1 MRPRKD
7 RAATLSILAKST
19 SYARIA
25 PALVLL
31 TIAGCKAKPPAVNDA
46 ALTSTI
52 QNQLTSDNSLS
63 GQPVQ
68 VAVSGGIA
76 TLSGNVQNDAQRTIA
91 ARDAAGVPGV
101 KEVVNSIAV
110 GAPPAASAAVN
121 TLPPP
126 PISAPARRSEARVIP
141 QGAPSQGLGRT
152 HEPAPVERVPP
163 PQEAYVPPPVHTA
176 PPPPLPEKKPPP
188 PPPPA
193 PAFRTV
199 TVAAGSSIPVRVTQN
214 LSSAS
219 TQQGESFSGVVSS
232 DVLVD
237 GLVAIPAGSAVS
249 GHVDDV
255 KDAAHFKGSASLTLS
270 LASITRRGE
279 HIPVTTDPY
288 TVQGKGR
295 GSNTAEKVGG
305 GAAVGAI
312 LGGIFGGGKG
322 AAIGAAAGG
331 GTGAGVNAIS
341 RGQQVQ
347 VASETV
353 VRFSLQT
360 PVTVR
365 VRTDGGDRRDRDQAP
380 ALQSGSD
387 HP

>member
-1 MRPRKD
+1 MGRDKNSAEAIS
-7 RAATLSILAKST
+7 AAGTGT
-19 SYARIA
+19 SYAKVL

-31 TIAGCKAKPPAVNDA
+31 CVAGCKSKPAAVDDA
-46 ALTSTI
+46 ALTTTI
-52 QNQLTSDNSLS
+52 QSQLTADNSIN

-68 VAVSGGIA
+68 VSVSGGIA
-76 TLSGNVQNDAQRTIA
+76 TLSGSVQNDAQRTIA
-91 ARDAAGVPGV
+91 ARDAAGVTGV
-101 KEVVNSIAV
+101 KEVVDNIAV
-110 GAPPAASAAVN
+110 SALPPASAAVN
-121 TLPPP
+121 TFPPASV
-126 PISAPARRSEARVIP
+126 SAPSRKTDAKVRP
-141 QGAPSQGLGRT
+141 QFQQPPQSLAQT

-163 PQEAYVPPPVHTA
+163 PQQAYMPPPVQQA
-176 PPPPLPEKKPPP
+176 P

-193 PAFRTV
+193 PTFKTV
-199 TVAAGSSIPVRVTQN
+199 TVAAGESIPVRMTQT
-214 LSSAS
+214 LDSAS
-219 TQQGESFSGVVSS
+219 TQQGASFSGVVSS

-255 KDAAHFKGSASLTLS
+255 KNAAHFKGSASLTLS

-279 HIPVTTDPY
+279 HLPVTTDPY
-288 TVQGKGR
+288 TAQGKGR

-331 GTGAGVNAIS
+331 GTGAGVNAVT

-353 VRFSLQT
+353 VRFRLQT

-365 VRTDGGDRRDRDQAP
+365 VRTDGGERRERGDPP
-380 ALQSGSD
+380 ALQPATD

>member
-1 MRPRKD
+1 MGRKQD
-7 RAATLSILAKST
+7 SAESMSTAGMSLSCAKVL
-19 SYARIA
+19 
-25 PALVLL
+25 PALVLFCV
-31 TIAGCKAKPPAVNDA
+31 AGCKSKPVPVDDA
-46 ALTSTI
+46 ALTTTI
-52 QNQLTSDNSLS
+52 QNQLTADNSIN

-76 TLSGNVQNDAQRTIA
+76 TLSGSVQNDAQRTIA
-91 ARDAAGVPGV
+91 ARDAAGVMGV
-101 KEVVNSIAV
+101 KEVVDNIAV
-110 GAPPAASAAVN
+110 SAPPPASAAVN
-121 TLPPP
+121 TFPPAP
-126 PISAPARRSEARVIP
+126 VSAPSRRTDAKVRSQVQQPP
-141 QGAPSQGLGRT
+141 QNPAQSYQ
-152 HEPAPVERVPP
+152 PAPVERVPP
-163 PQEAYVPPPVHTA
+163 PQQAYVPPP
-176 PPPPLPEKKPPP
+176 PPS
-188 PPPPA
+188 PPA
-193 PAFRTV
+193 PTFKTV
-199 TVAAGSSIPVRVTQN
+199 TVATGESIPVRMTQA
-214 LSSAS
+214 LDSAS
-219 TQQGESFSGVVSS
+219 TQPGASFSGVVSS

-279 HIPVTTDPY
+279 HIAVTTDPY

-312 LGGIFGGGKG
+312 LGGIFGGGRG

-331 GTGAGVNAIS
+331 GTGAGVNAIT

-353 VRFSLQT
+353 VRFRLQS

-365 VRTDGGDRRDRDQAP
+365 VRTDGGDRRERGDQP
-380 ALQSGSD
+380 ALQPATD

>member
-1 MRPRKD
+1 MGQKQ
-7 RAATLSILAKST
+7 KSAET
-19 SYARIA
+19 MSVAGASFSYAKVL

-31 TIAGCKAKPPAVNDA
+31 CVAGCKSKPAAVDDA
-46 ALTSTI
+46 ALTTTI
-52 QNQLTSDNSLS
+52 QNQLTADNSIN

-68 VAVSGGIA
+68 VAVSGGVA
-76 TLSGNVQNDAQRTIA
+76 TLSGSVQNDAQRTIA

-101 KEVVNSIAV
+101 KEVVDNIAV
-110 GAPPAASAAVN
+110 GAFPPASAAVN
-121 TLPPP
+121 MPS
-126 PISAPARRSEARVIP
+126 SAPVN
-141 QGAPSQGLGRT
+141 APSRKSEERVRSQSEPPQQNNAQSRYQT
-152 HEPAPVERVPP
+152 HEPAPVERIPP
-163 PQEAYVPPPVHTA
+163 PQPSYVPPPVPQA
-176 PPPPLPEKKPPP
+176 P

-193 PAFRTV
+193 PTFKTV
-199 TVAAGSSIPVRVTQN
+199 TVATGESIPVRMTQT
-214 LSSAS
+214 LDSAS
-219 TQQGESFSGVVSS
+219 TQQGDSFAGVVSS

-237 GLVAIPAGSAVS
+237 GVVAIPAGSAVA
-249 GHVDDV
+249 GHVDEV

-331 GTGAGVNAIS
+331 GTGAGVNAVT

-353 VRFSLQT
+353 VRFRLQT

-365 VRTDGGDRRDRDQAP
+365 VRTDGGDRRDHRDQP
-380 ALQSGSD
+380 ALQPATD

>member
-1 MRPRKD
+1 MS
-7 RAATLSILAKST
+7 ATKVPTVLTILAPT
-19 SYARIA
+19 GASYARLL

-31 TIAGCKAKPPAVNDA
+31 CIAGCKSKPAAVDDA
-46 ALTSTI
+46 ALTATI
-52 QNQLTSDNSLS
+52 QNQLTSDSSIN

-68 VAVSGGIA
+68 VGVSGGIA
-76 TLSGNVQNDAQRTIA
+76 TLSGSVQNEAQRTIA

-101 KEVVNSIAV
+101 KEVVDNIAV
-110 GAPPAASAAVN
+110 NTPPAASAAVN
-121 TLPPP
+121 APQQAPL
-126 PISAPARRSEARVIP
+126 SAPSRRSETRVSP
-141 QGAPSQGLGRT
+141 QAQPQQGLQTRP
-152 HEPAPVERVPP
+152 PAPVERMPP
-163 PQEAYVPPPVHTA
+163 PQQAYEPPPVHPASA
-176 PPPPLPEKKPPP
+176 PPPPA
-188 PPPPA
+188 A
-193 PAFRTV
+193 PAFRAV
-199 TVAAGSSIPVRVTQN
+199 TVAAGASIPVRVTQD

-219 TQQGESFSGVVSS
+219 TQQGDSFSGVVSS

-237 GLVAIPAGSAVS
+237 GLVAIPAGSAVA
-249 GHVDDV
+249 GRVDDV
-255 KDAAHFKGSASLTLS
+255 KDAAHFKGAASLTLS
-270 LASITRRGE
+270 LASISRHGDR
-279 HIPVTTDPY
+279 ISVTTDPY

-331 GTGAGVNAIS
+331 GTGAGVNAVT

-360 PVTVR
+360 PITVR
-365 VRTDGGDRRDRDQAP
+365 VRADGGDRRDRGDQAP
-380 ALQSGSD
+380 ALQPGTD

>member
-1 MRPRKD
+1 MF
-7 RAATLSILAKST
+7 
-19 SYARIA
+19 
-25 PALVLL
+25 LL
-31 TIAGCKAKPPAVNDA
+31 CVAGCRSKPVTVDDA
-46 ALTSTI
+46 ALTTTI
-52 QNQLTSDNSLS
+52 QNQLTSDGSIA

-76 TLSGNVQNDAQRTIA
+76 TLSGTVQNDAQRTIA
-91 ARDAAGVPGV
+91 ARDAAGVTGV
-101 KEVVNSIAV
+101 KEVVDNISV
-110 GAPPAASAAVN
+110 SSPSTASAAVN
-121 TLPPP
+121 APPP
-126 PISAPARRSEARVIP
+126 APLSAPPRRTEAKVRP
-141 QGAPSQGLGRT
+141 QVQQSQNDT
-152 HEPAPVERVPP
+152 PAHEPAPVERVTPS
-163 PQEAYVPPPVHTA
+163 QQAYVSPPVQQA
-176 PPPPLPEKKPPP
+176 P

-193 PAFRTV
+193 PTFKTV
-199 TVAAGSSIPVRVTQN
+199 TVVSGESIPVRMTQT
-214 LSSAS
+214 LDSAS
-219 TQQGESFSGVVSS
+219 TQAGASFSGVVSS

-270 LASITRRGE
+270 LSSVTRRGE

-288 TVQGKGR
+288 TVEGKGR

-331 GTGAGVNAIS
+331 GTGAGVNAVT

-347 VASETV
+347 VASESV
-353 VRFSLQT
+353 VRFKLQT
-360 PVTVR
+360 PMTVR
-365 VRTDGGDRRDRDQAP
+365 VRTDGGDRRERGDQASS
-380 ALQSGSD
+380 LQPGAD

>member
-1 MRPRKD
+1 MSQNKD
-7 RAATLSILAKST
+7 ATETVFAGGT
-19 SYARIA
+19 VASYAKVL

-31 TIAGCKAKPPAVNDA
+31 CLAGCKSKPAGVDDA
-46 ALTSTI
+46 ALTTTI
-52 QNQLTSDNSLS
+52 QNQLTADNSIN

-68 VAVSGGIA
+68 VAVSGGVA
-76 TLSGNVQNDAQRTIA
+76 TLSGTVQNDAQRTIA
-91 ARDAAGVPGV
+91 ARDAAGVTGV
-101 KEVVNSIAV
+101 KEVVDNIAV
-110 GAPPAASAAVN
+110 STPPAASAAVN
-121 TLPPP
+121 TPPP
-126 PISAPARRSEARVIP
+126 VVSAPARRSEARVSP
-141 QGAPSQGLGRT
+141 QMQQPQSQTR
-152 HEPAPVERVPP
+152 EPAPVERVPP
-163 PQEAYVPPPVHTA
+163 AQQAYVPPPVRQA
-176 PPPPLPEKKPPP
+176 PPPP

-193 PAFRTV
+193 PAFKTV
-199 TVAAGSSIPVRVTQN
+199 TVATGESIPVRVTQT
-214 LSSAS
+214 LDSAS
-219 TQQGESFSGVVSS
+219 TQQGDSFSGVVSS

-237 GLVAIPAGSAVS
+237 GLVAIPAGSAVA

-279 HIPVTTDPY
+279 HIAVTTDPY

-331 GTGAGVNAIS
+331 GTGAGVNAVT

-353 VRFSLQT
+353 VRFRLQT

-365 VRTDGGDRRDRDQAP
+365 VRTDGGDRRDRGDQP
-380 ALQSGSD
+380 ALQPGTD

>member
-1 MRPRKD
+1 MNREKD
-7 RAATLSILAKST
+7 SAETMSVAGTGL
-19 SYARIA
+19 SYAKVL
-25 PALVLL
+25 PVLVLL
-31 TIAGCKAKPPAVNDA
+31 CVAGCKSKPAAVDDA
-46 ALTSTI
+46 ALTTTI
-52 QNQLTSDNSLS
+52 QNQLTADNSVN

-76 TLSGNVQNDAQRTIA
+76 TLSGSVQNDAQRTIA
-91 ARDAAGVPGV
+91 ARDAAGVTGV
-101 KEVVNSIAV
+101 KEVVDNIAV
-110 GAPPAASAAVN
+110 SSPPPVSAAANTPPPAPVSAF
-121 TLPPP
+121 
-126 PISAPARRSEARVIP
+126 SRKSEARVRSQSEPPP
-141 QGAPSQGLGRT
+141 QNNNQT
-152 HEPAPVERVPP
+152 HEPAPVERIPP
-163 PQEAYVPPPVHTA
+163 PQQSYVPPPVQPA
-176 PPPPLPEKKPPP
+176 P

-193 PAFRTV
+193 PTFKTV
-199 TVAAGSSIPVRVTQN
+199 TVASGESIPVRMTQA
-214 LSSAS
+214 LDSAS
-219 TQQGESFSGVVSS
+219 TQQGDSFSGVVSS

-237 GLVAIPAGSAVS
+237 KLVAIPAGSAVT
-249 GHVDDV
+249 GHVDEV

-331 GTGAGVNAIS
+331 GTGAGVNAVT

-353 VRFSLQT
+353 VRFKLQT

-365 VRTDGGDRRDRDQAP
+365 VRTDGGDRRDRGNQP
-380 ALQSGSD
+380 ALQPATD